1 MNNRPLYPNNVLDK
15 PADLRKA
22 LSIKPHQSIPIQD
35 YKTMDLSIKDAVNPP
50 SVQVSYQYPIQQP
63 LDASRISEFSKYQER
78 KYTPFSYNA

>member
-22 LSIKPHQSIPIQD
+22 FTIKQHQPIPIQD

-50 SVQVSYQYPIQQP
+50 GVQVSYQYNQRP
-63 LDASRISEFSKYQER
+63 LDSSRISEFSKYQEK